1 MADNGW
7 IKLHRKIRDNWIWE
21 DPEKLRAWL
30 DILLMVNHEDKDVPF
45 NDKIVTVKK
54 GQKLTS
60 IVKLAERWGWSRH
73 RVYRFLNTLK
83 IHEMCTYNSTLDG
96 TAFGTLITVTNW
108 DFYQFVGT
116 PNGTGNGTTVDTT
129 NGTTGGTQT
138 RMIKNYK
145 EYKKGPESVLDKKG
159 VQREIDLDA
168 LIIDQIINNGKTDIN
183 EAK

>member
-1 MADNGW
+1 MAGNGW

-30 DILLMVNHEDKDVPF
+30 DILMMVNHEDKQIPF
-45 NDKIVTVKK
+45 NGGVITIEK

-60 IVKLAERWGWSRH
+60 IEQLADRWGWNRK
-73 RVYRFLNTLK
+73 RVMRFLASLEAS
-83 IHEMCTYNSTLDG
+83 EMCLTKRTPNGTTITVVNWAFYQLDG
-96 TAFGTLITVTNW
+96 TTN
-108 DFYQFVGT
+108 GT
-116 PNGTGNGTTVDTT
+116 PNGTPFGTPKGTT
-129 NGTTGGTQT
+129 NGTQT